1 MDNELNLGKI
11 DEHWKKVA
19 MGGSVIVNTP
29 EQLWKQAEGYFKWVD
44 ENPISINRTMANG
57 KRAGETVLVYFKRP
71 YTVKGFCLHAN
82 ISERYIKDISETH
95 EKQSEMYLV
104 MEKILYIIYNEVL
117 EGGLVDIYNPVM
129 VTKLLKMDGEQ
140 GDDTKRTTVTI
151 VDSISTKMHNSESS
165 VIANLDFQ
173 KVESVN
179 LKSENQEMQNPEG
192 RISEK

>member
-1 MDNELNLGKI
+1 METSGRVLQ
-11 DEHWKKVA
+11 
-19 MGGSVIVNTP
+19 MGG
-29 EQLWKQAEGYFKWVD
+29 
-44 ENPISINRTMANG
+44 
-57 KRAGETVLVYFKRP
+57 GEAVLVYFKRP
-71 YTVKGFCLHAN
+71 YTIKGFCLHAN

-95 EKQSEMYLV
+95 EKQSEMYV
-104 MEKILYIIYNEVL
+104 IMEKILYIIYNEVL

-140 GDDTKRTTVTI
+140 GDDTKRTIVTI